1 MRESFELYKIEDF
14 DMIRKL
20 TAEDKE
26 SFLSLTREFYHSDA
40 VMHPI
45 PDEYHSAAFDEMMRS
60 DVYADGFL
68 IYDKEELAGYAM
80 TAKTYSHEAGGL
92 TVWIEELYLSPAYRG
107 KGLGHEFFAF
117 AEAFYGKDLR
127 RMRLETEP
135 ENEKAEK
142 LYRNLGFDVLGYR
155 PFVKEFQKNGE

>member
-1 MRESFELYKIEDF
+1 
-14 DMIRKL
+14 MIRKL
-20 TAEDKE
+20 TLADREA
-26 SFLSLTREFYHSDA
+26 FLSLTREFYSSDA
-40 VMHPI
+40 VLHPI
-45 PDEYHSAAFDEMMRS
+45 PDDYHTAAFDEMMRS

-68 IYDKEELAGYAM
+68 IYYKEELAGYAM

-92 TVWIEELYLSPAYRG
+92 CVWIEELYLSPMYRG

-117 AEAFYGKDLR
+117 AESFYGREVR

-155 PFVKEFQKNGE
+155 PFVKEFQKNED